1 MEVIIDHR
9 FEASSRGLPALANE
23 IDTKIL
29 DKAIQGTLLAIEEGK
44 HQVFEIAESARKEH
58 QALRDE
64 SAVVQR
70 QVHETIQEVD
80 RLEAQYRLARRK
92 LVEVSQDFAKYTETT
107 IKEAYDAAHVL
118 QAQLLVTREREE
130 ALRARRDDLDRRLR
144 NLEATIAKAEALVTQ
159 LSIAFSYL
167 SGDLQNLGTALKNA
181 EQRQYLG
188 MRVIQA
194 QEEERKRVAREIHDG
209 PAQMMANVVLRAEI
223 CERMLDRDVEKVR
236 GELRELKEMVRASL
250 SEVRQIIFDL
260 RPMALDDLGLVP
272 TLRRYLADFQD
283 KHKVITEL
291 KVFGRERRFNSAL
304 EVAVFRTV
312 QEALNNIWKHAK
324 AKVTNVKLELTEKQI
339 AVHIDDD
346 GVGFAVEEAMQ
357 SREDGHF
364 GLIGMQERI
373 QLLDGKV
380 EIRSVQNKGTRVHI
394 TLPITE

>member
-1 MEVIIDHR
+1 MTNDID
-9 FEASSRGLPALANE
+9 S
-23 IDTKIL
+23 KIL
-29 DKAIQGTLLAIEEGK
+29 DQAIQGALLAIEEGK
-44 HQVFEIAESARKEH
+44 HQVFEIAESARKEYEM
-58 QALRDE
+58 LRDE
-64 SAVVQR
+64 SAIVQR

-80 RLEAQYRLARRK
+80 RLEGSYRHARRK
-92 LVEVSQDFAKYTETT
+92 LVEVSQDFGKYTESAF
-107 IKEAYDAAHVL
+107 KASYDDAHVL

-130 ALRARRDDLDRRLR
+130 ALRIRRDDLERRLR
-144 NLEATIAKAEALVTQ
+144 ILEATIAKAESLVTQ

-167 SGDLQNLGTALKNA
+167 SGDLQNIGDALKSA

-223 CERMLDRDVEKVR
+223 CERMLDRHVDKVR

-291 KVFGRERRFNSAL
+291 KVFGRERRLHTSL
-304 EVAVFRTV
+304 EVAVFRSV
-312 QEALNNIWKHAK
+312 QEALNNISKHAR
-324 AKVTNVKLELTEKQI
+324 AHVTNVKLEISEKQI
-339 AVHIDDD
+339 IVHIEDD
-346 GVGFAVEEAMQ
+346 GVGFSVEETLQ
-357 SREDGHF
+357 SRVEGHF
-364 GLIGMQERI
+364 GLLGIRERI

-380 EIRSVQNKGTRVHI
+380 EIKSFPFKGTRVHI